1 MTFLVFSIL
10 QKISTGSPILKFEFP
25 LKICTKNVKLNMK
38 NLSNIT
44 PNQDRLGIQ
53 HSYFFPRFEPT
64 DFLLTAFFFDGFLG
78 FTTRFFCFTLT
89 FFFGFRFR
97 LGFFF
102 FFFSESGLVY
112 VTYYSFCYQKVNFT
126 SSQVS

>member
-10 QKISTGSPILKFEFP
+10 QKISTWSPILKFEFP
-25 LKICTKNVKLNMK
+25 LKICTKIVKLNMK

-44 PNQDRLGIQ
+44 PNQDRLGIK

-89 FFFGFRFR
+89 SFFGFRFGICDI
-97 LGFFF
+97 LFFLL
-102 FFFSESGLVY
+102 SESQFYIVSSIMILV
-112 VTYYSFCYQKVNFT
+112 V
-126 SSQVS
+126 

>member
-1 MTFLVFSIL
+1 MTFLVFPIL

-97 LGFFF
+97 LGICDILYFLL
-102 FFFSESGLVY
+102 SESQFYIV
-112 VTYYSFCYQKVNFT
+112 
-126 SSQVS
+126 SSIVISIV